1 MVMVTLIEK
10 QNRSKRARAKRAAE
24 KSSKSAKPVHA
35 SARHSCGKGKTP
47 KANEEDFELVVIEE
61 EQRRELEHRHQEKQ
75 EQVSAKA
82 WRSWHNQKEQV
93 QEQVSAK
100 AWPSWHNQEEQ
111 VQEQVSAKAWPSC
124 HNQEEQLVPVQ
135 TWPSWHWHHAED
147 QEQVSA
153 QTRPSWHW
161 HHEEDQE
168 HQEPVPVET
177 LWHWHHEEDQEQVS
191 VQAWQARRIPRIV
204 PPRWDHLGEVAAD
217 VERAFGVAVELAALS
232 VAQPKSKSK
241 KAARPLIR
249 PRPLLRVL
257 PPRRDQGSIKGTPPS
272 SLKLSPNRPKP
283 SSRRTQTQPHE
294 AQEEAE
300 VQQSQLVKSELP
312 DHDREDMI
320 ACVQVK
326 WTETDGNHE
335 GTPPSSPRSEAAIHL
350 EEMKPELEAM
360 ETASDTDMIG
370 CADCVDSTKNL
381 TE

>member
-1 MVMVTLIEK
+1 MFEHNIFEDHSSRSKYDQRSKGRWIMGPGFGSRRELQSTSLTLIMALVVVGMPVAMTLMVMVTLIEK

-177 LWHWHHEEDQEQVS
+177 LWHWHHEEWPRTSFCAGMAGTAYSPDRSTS
-191 VQAWQARRIPRIV
+191 VGPSARGSGGRCGKSFWRCSWI
-204 PPRWDHLGEVAAD
+204 G
-217 VERAFGVAVELAALS
+217 S
-232 VAQPKSKSK
+232 V
-241 KAARPLIR
+241 
-249 PRPLLRVL
+249 V
-257 PPRRDQGSIKGTPPS
+257 
-272 SLKLSPNRPKP
+272 
-283 SSRRTQTQPHE
+283 
-294 AQEEAE
+294 
-300 VQQSQLVKSELP
+300 
-312 DHDREDMI
+312 
-320 ACVQVK
+320 
-326 WTETDGNHE
+326 
-335 GTPPSSPRSEAAIHL
+335 
-350 EEMKPELEAM
+350 
-360 ETASDTDMIG
+360 G
-370 CADCVDSTKNL
+370 CAAQVQIQEGGETID
-381 TE
+381 